1 MANDRANDP
10 KRVYQTPISHVNT
23 LSNEPNLGKYRENLA
38 ADTDANLSFTGKGK
52 SWKDKKFSD
61 ARGEVEF
68 TAGDGN
74 NEHYKATVHTRGGTG
89 MSTRQHQ
96 TANAARQEAY
106 NDASDDAVK
115 NRGKIV
121 KKGAEDME
129 RRNKGKDRKVV
140 KINTDPAKGK

>member
-23 LSNEPNLGKYRENLA
+23 LPNEPNLGTYRANLA
-38 ADTDANLSFTGKGK
+38 SDTDTNLSFKPASK
-52 SWKDKKFSD
+52 WKEKKFSD

-89 MSTRQHQ
+89 SSEREHK
-96 TANAARQEAY
+96 TANLARQEAY
-106 NDASDDAVK
+106 NKASDDSVK
-115 NRGKIV
+115 SRGKMV
-121 KKGAEDME
+121 KQGAEDME
-129 RRNKGKDRKVV
+129 RRNKCKDRKVV
-140 KINTDPAKGK
+140 KIDTDPAKGK